1 MLLSFGLAS
10 AALGTAMD
18 TFIKTSKQA
27 GNLSIALGMAM
38 ALLGGAWWPSELF
51 THAVLS
57 I

>member
-1 MLLSFGLAS
+1 MG
-10 AALGTAMD
+10 